1 MLTTTLPKHK
11 IPVLIIGG
19 IVTAIA
25 IVSKI
30 IDKKKCKI
38 TTKKPSSFNQT
49 MNSFKLFAKSL
60 FAPVE

>member
-30 IDKKKCKI
+30 IDKK
-38 TTKKPSSFNQT
+38 N
-49 MNSFKLFAKSL
+49 AK
-60 FAPVE
+60 

>member
-30 IDKKKCKI
+30 IDKKMQNNDKEAFFI
-38 TTKKPSSFNQT
+38 QPDNE
-49 MNSFKLFAKSL
+49 LI
-60 FAPVE
+60 